1 MLGISRVAV
10 NKTREVSRN
19 KIMYDLVSCVKAFKI
34 HLLDDR
40 NSLEHGDPRLTW
52 YDVRC
57 KRITLRNVGAS
68 FKWTLF
74 ARIHT
79 LA

>member
-1 MLGISRVAV
+1 
-10 NKTREVSRN
+10 
-19 KIMYDLVSCVKAFKI
+19 MYDLVSCVKAFKI

-40 NSLEHGDPRLTW
+40 NSLEHGDQRLTW